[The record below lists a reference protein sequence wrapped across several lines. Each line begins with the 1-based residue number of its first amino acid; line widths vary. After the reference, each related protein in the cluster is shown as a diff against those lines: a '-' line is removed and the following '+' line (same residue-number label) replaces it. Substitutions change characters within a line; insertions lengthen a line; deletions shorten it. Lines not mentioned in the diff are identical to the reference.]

1 MFWLV
6 EVEQK
11 QKVKQT
17 FSMYVSPK
25 ILKELSQNYKTIQPE
40 LGKKKE
46 IIKKFAINEEDTG
59 SPDVQVAILTKRIS
73 VLTGHLAKNKKDYQE
88 KPDNAS

>member
-1 MFWLV
+1 MSV
-6 EVEQK
+6 
-11 QKVKQT
+11 
-17 FSMYVSPK
+17 
-25 ILKELSQNYKTIQPE
+25 E

-73 VLTGHLAKNKKDYQE
+73 VLTSHLAKNKKDYHSQRGLMLMVGRRKRLLAYLRKKDSTRYE
-88 KPDNAS
+88 SIIKDLNIRK

>member
-1 MFWLV
+1 MSV
-6 EVEQK
+6 
-11 QKVKQT
+11 
-17 FSMYVSPK
+17 
-25 ILKELSQNYKTIQPE
+25 E

-73 VLTGHLAKNKKDYQE
+73 VLTGHLAKNKKDYHSQRGLMLMVGRRKRLLAYLRKKDSTRYE
-88 KPDNAS
+88 AIIKNLNIRK